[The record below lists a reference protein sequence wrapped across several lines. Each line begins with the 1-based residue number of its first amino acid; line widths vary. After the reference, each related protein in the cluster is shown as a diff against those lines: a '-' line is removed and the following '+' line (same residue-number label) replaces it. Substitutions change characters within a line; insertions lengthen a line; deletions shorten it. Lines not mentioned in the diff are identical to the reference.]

1 MGLEL
6 AFTDK
11 QITPWGGMALM
22 KNMLDHIGWDRALC
36 AAQLPQPGSN
46 RGYAPEQLVGQFM
59 LSIWCGANRFE
70 HLEATRFDPV
80 IGQVFGYER
89 MANYKAF
96 TRLVD
101 KFDQASIAGIFPSLY
116 QHCFAQVGLQTLTLD
131 LDSTV
136 LTRYGQQ
143 QGVQRGYNPSKRGR
157 ASHHPLMAFVADCRM
172 LANVWLRPGNTGSAN
187 NAISFLQSSM
197 ENLRAKRVG
206 LLRADSG
213 FCEHAFLTHLEQSKL
228 PYTVAM
234 RLSRPLQHQL
244 LNAQWWPLQSQQA
257 AQPMQTNKH
266 CGRTTPAGSVSA
278 AQTSTGIELCEI
290 SYQADSWDAPRRIIG
305 VRQHVHTKIDAK
317 GKTLSLFAD
326 DPAISGW
333 RYAAIVT
340 DLQLPEVQVWRL
352 YRGRADCENRIKEL
366 KYDFALGTL
375 VRKSFWA
382 TEAAMHFVMLSFN
395 LMSLFRAAMQHQ
407 LNKTETTHTL
417 ASLRQQLFAQAGF
430 ITHEGRKT
438 ILKLATA
445 MQRREWLSG
454 LWDASK
460 SFDKP
465 ISVKRIFDP
474 PA

>member
-22 KNMLDHIGWDRALC
+22 KNMLERIDWDRAVL

-96 TRLVD
+96 TRLID
-101 KFDQASIAGIFPSLY
+101 KFDQASIHSVFPSLY

-136 LTRYGQQ
+136 LTRYGQH
-143 QGVQRGYNPSKRGR
+143 QGAQRGYNPSKRGR
-157 ASHHPLMAFVADCRM
+157 ASHHPLMAFVADSRM
-172 LANVWLRPGNTGSAN
+172 LANVWLRPGNSSSAN
-187 NAISFLQSSM
+187 NAISFLQSSLD
-197 ENLRAKRVG
+197 NVGCNSGHKRVG

-213 FCEHAFLTHLEQSKL
+213 FCDNAFLSHLEQSKL

-234 RLSRPLQHQL
+234 RLTRPLQHQL
-244 LNAQWWPLQSQQA
+244 VNARWWPLQSEQPVQTEQQSRRA
-257 AQPMQTNKH
+257 P
-266 CGRTTPAGSVSA
+266 PAVPA
-278 AQTSTGIELCEI
+278 STGIELCELH
-290 SYQADSWDAPRRIIG
+290 YQADSWEAPRRIIG
-305 VRQHVHTKIDAK
+305 VRQHIHTKPDAK

-326 DPAISGW
+326 DEAISGW

-375 VRKSFWA
+375 VRRNFWA
-382 TEAAMHFVMLSFN
+382 TEAALHFVMLSFN

-407 LNKTETTHTL
+407 INKTGTTHTL

-445 MQRREWLSG
+445 MQRRQWLSG

-460 SFDKP
+460 SFEKP
-465 ISVKRIFDP
+465 ITAKRIFDP
-474 PA
+474 PARL

>member
-22 KNMLDHIGWDRALC
+22 KNMLDHVGWDRAMQ

-143 QGVQRGYNPSKRGR
+143 QGAKRGYNPSKRGR

-187 NAISFLQSSM
+187 NAISFLQSSL
-197 ENLRAKRVG
+197 ENLGTKRVG

-213 FCEHAFLTHLEQSKL
+213 FCDNAFLSHLEQSKL

-234 RLSRPLQHQL
+234 RLTHPLQQQL
-244 LNAQWWPLQSQQA
+244 VNAQWWPLQSQPNLRNELQA
-257 AQPMQTNKH
+257 KGAS
-266 CGRTTPAGSVSA
+266 PAGSVSA
-278 AQTSTGIELCEI
+278 AQPSTGIELCEI
-290 SYQADSWDAPRRIIG
+290 SYQANSWDAPRRIIG
-305 VRQHVHTKIDAK
+305 VRQHIRTKPDAK

-326 DPAISGW
+326 DEVISGW

-340 DLQLPEVQVWRL
+340 DLSLPEVQVWRL

-395 LMSLFRAAMQHQ
+395 LMSLFRVALQHQ
-407 LNKTETTHTL
+407 INKTETTHTL
-417 ASLRQQLFAQAGF
+417 SSLRQQLFAQAGF

-445 MQRREWLSG
+445 MQRREWLTG
-454 LWDASK
+454 LWDATK

-465 ISVKRIFDP
+465 VSVKRIFDP
-474 PA
+474 PAQL

>member
-1 MGLEL
+1 MSLEL

-22 KNMLDHIGWDRALC
+22 KNMLDHIGWDRALA

-80 IGQVFGYER
+80 IGKVFGYER

-96 TRLVD
+96 TRLID
-101 KFDQASIAGIFPSLY
+101 KFDQASIAGIFASLY

-143 QGVQRGYNPSKRGR
+143 QGAKRGYNPSKRGR
-157 ASHHPLMAFVADCRM
+157 ASHHPLMAFVADSRM
-172 LANVWLRPGNTGSAN
+172 LANVWLRPGNSASAN
-187 NAISFLQSSM
+187 NAISFLQSSL
-197 ENLRAKRVG
+197 ENLGTKRVG
-206 LLRADSG
+206 LVRADSG
-213 FCEHAFLTHLEQSKL
+213 FCESAFLSHLEQSKL

-234 RLSRPLQHQL
+234 RLMRPLQHSL
-244 LNAQWWPLQSQQA
+244 VNAQWWPLLNEQTEQQA
-257 AQPMQTNKH
+257 RSASPILP
-266 CGRTTPAGSVSA
+266 TP
-278 AQTSTGIELCEI
+278 TGIELCEI
-290 SYQADSWDAPRRIIG
+290 NYQADSWDAPRRIIG
-305 VRQHVHTKIDAK
+305 VRQSIRARPDAK
-317 GKTLSLFAD
+317 GKTLSLFAND
-326 DPAISGW
+326 EAISGW

-340 DLQLPEVQVWRL
+340 DLQLPALQVWRA

-375 VRKSFWA
+375 ARANFWA

-407 LNKTETTHTL
+407 INKSGTKHTL

-445 MQRREWLSG
+445 MQRREWLTG

-465 ISVKRIFDP
+465 VSVKRIFDP